1 MKFKQKKSN
10 EKIKDNGFRAVRELL
25 AENYMIHSLN
35 DIMEAIVKE
44 DEESENNPDIREE
57 LNINPEEVKKYIE
70 DLTIDEEDK

>member
-1 MKFKQKKSN
+1 
-10 EKIKDNGFRAVRELL
+10 
-25 AENYMIHSLN
+25 MIHSLN